1 MPHGDIIALGTLWVA
16 IIGTWATLKALQKP
30 VSPLI
35 ASIAVAIGILVTLM
49 VFMTSNKGPAIPPA
63 YVSESIPS
71 PTRVQT
77 PEARQST
84 SKSVDSRE
92 MEHSITEQHLSVH
105 ATKSPEYDPKQI
117 PMEPANSRY
126 EMTRADDYEQIPM
139 EPANSR
145 YEMTRADDE
154 ERIPMEPANSRYEM
168 TEIQE
173 SATVPALSPS
183 PQ

>member
-1 MPHGDIIALGTLWVA
+1 
-16 IIGTWATLKALQKP
+16 
-30 VSPLI
+30 
-35 ASIAVAIGILVTLM
+35 
-49 VFMTSNKGPAIPPA
+49 
-63 YVSESIPS
+63 
-71 PTRVQT
+71 
-77 PEARQST
+77 
-84 SKSVDSRE
+84 
-92 MEHSITEQHLSVH
+92 MEHSVTEQHPSVH
-105 ATKSPEYDPKQI
+105 ATKSPGYDPKQI

-145 YEMTRADDE
+145 YEMIRADDD